1 MTRTRTLD
9 DDIDFQLSPLDL
21 DMNATVT
28 VTDNSGNAVAD
39 QDVELRYEVD
49 EDVRTF
55 TTDSY
60 GQFVADLNSGNSAD
74 TSEGGSEYGS
84 HGIIA
89 WISGSSPQIGVS
101 TLITGGI
108 CNQIYG
114 MNILGGDE
122 CRYSNLR
129 R

>member
-1 MTRTRTLD
+1 MNSLD
-9 DDIDFQLSPLDL
+9 IEFQLSPLDM

-28 VTDNSGNAVAD
+28 VTDNSGNTVTG
-39 QDVELRYEVD
+39 QEVEFRYEID

-60 GQFVADLNSGNSAD
+60 GQFVVDLNSGNSAD
-74 TSEGGSEYGS
+74 SSEGGSEYGS

-101 TLITGGI
+101 TIITDENLHAVDLIANSTI
-108 CNQIYG
+108 FSHP
-114 MNILGGDE
+114 
-122 CRYSNLR
+122 RA
-129 R
+129 